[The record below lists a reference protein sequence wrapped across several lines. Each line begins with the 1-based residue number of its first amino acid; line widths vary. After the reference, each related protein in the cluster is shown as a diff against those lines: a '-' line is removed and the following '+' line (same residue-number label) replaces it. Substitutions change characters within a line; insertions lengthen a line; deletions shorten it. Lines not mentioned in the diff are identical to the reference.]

1 MAATSIGSTGNH
13 PYPLAKMPELTDPAD
28 IQVALRNYHYGQ
40 NGVLAGGADATAG
53 IAYYL
58 KEIESDIADLVT
70 ADATVV
76 SKTIVDLKG
85 DLIVGSA
92 ADTVVRLPAGSA
104 GYLLSTDI
112 NETSGLKWI
121 APPQS
126 ATTSVVGIVQLSDS
140 TSETSSIKA
149 ATPTAVKA
157 AYDKASTAATT
168 SVVGVVQLSDSTSE
182 TSSIKAATPT
192 AVKAAYDKA
201 STAATTSVVG
211 IVQLSD
217 STSETSSIKAAT
229 PTAVKAA
236 YDKASTAATTSIV
249 GIVQLSDSTSETSS
263 IKAATPTAVKAAYD
277 KASTAATTS
286 VVGIVQLSD
295 STSETSSIKAATP
308 TAVSTLKQTVDSSTK
323 TASYE
328 LDPADA
334 GKIIIM
340 NASSGSAV
348 ITIPLETTF
357 PAGARVDILQIG
369 SVQTSVAPISGSV
382 TLNSKN
388 NNRKLSG
395 QYSAA
400 TLIKVGTNSWVLLG
414 DLTA

>member
-1 MAATSIGSTGNH
+1 MAAVDIGTGSDK
-13 PYPLAKMPELTDPAD
+13 YPLAKMPSMSDAAD
-28 IQVALRNYHYGQ
+28 IQIALRNYHYGQ
-40 NGVLAGGADATAG
+40 DAPLASGATPSGGISKYLYDLETSIAG
-53 IAYYL
+53 
-58 KEIESDIADLVT
+58 
-70 ADATVV
+70 VV
-76 SKTIVDLKG
+76 SVNNAQISLSTIDAKG
-85 DLIVGSA
+85 DLLVGTGNDAVDNLTVGS
-92 ADTVVRLPAGSA
+92 P
-104 GYLLSTDI
+104 GYLLST
-112 NETSGLKWI
+112 NTGTATGLEWI
-121 APPQS
+121 APPQ
-126 ATTSVVGIVQLSDS
+126 
-140 TSETSSIKA
+140 
-149 ATPTAVKA
+149 
-157 AYDKASTAATT
+157 AATT
-168 SVVGVVQLSDSTSE
+168 SV
-182 TSSIKAATPT
+182 
-192 AVKAAYDKA
+192 
-201 STAATTSVVG
+201 
-211 IVQLSD
+211 
-217 STSETSSIKAAT
+217 
-229 PTAVKAA
+229 
-236 YDKASTAATTSIV
+236 V

-323 TASYE
+323 TANYT
-328 LDPADA
+328 LDPTDA

-340 NASSGSAV
+340 NVSSSTSI

-369 SVQTSVAPISGSV
+369 SIQTSVAPVSGSV

-400 TLIKVGTNSWVLLG
+400 TLIKTGTNSWVLLG

>member
-1 MAATSIGSTGNH
+1 MAAITVGSTGNH
-13 PYPLAKMPELTDPAD
+13 PYTLAKMPELTDPAD

-40 NGVLAGGADATAG
+40 NGVLTAGTEPTAG
-53 IAYYL
+53 IAKYL
-58 KEIESDIADLVT
+58 YDIET
-70 ADATVV
+70 AITALQGVDATVV
-76 SKTIVDLKG
+76 SKTIVDAKG

-92 ADTVVRLPAGSA
+92 PDTVVKLIAGTA
-104 GYLLSTDI
+104 GYILATDI

-121 APPQS
+121 APPQP
-126 ATTSVVGIVQLSDS
+126 ATTSV
-140 TSETSSIKA
+140 
-149 ATPTAVKA
+149 
-157 AYDKASTAATT
+157 
-168 SVVGVVQLSDSTSE
+168 
-182 TSSIKAATPT
+182 
-192 AVKAAYDKA
+192 
-201 STAATTSVVG
+201 
-211 IVQLSD
+211 
-217 STSETSSIKAAT
+217 
-229 PTAVKAA
+229 
-236 YDKASTAATTSIV
+236 V

-340 NASSGSAV
+340 NASSGTAV

-369 SVQTSVAPISGSV
+369 SIQTSVAPISGSV

>member
-1 MAATSIGSTGNH
+1 MAAITVGSTGNH
-13 PYPLAKMPELTDPAD
+13 PYTLAKMPELTDPAD

-40 NGVLAGGADATAG
+40 NGALTPSTNPTAG
-53 IAYYL
+53 IAFYL
-58 KEIESDIADLVT
+58 KEIEDDIAALVT

-76 SKTIVDLKG
+76 SKTIVDAKG

-92 ADTVVRLPAGSA
+92 PDTVVKLIAGTA
-104 GYLLSTDI
+104 GYILATDI

-121 APPQS
+121 APPQP
-126 ATTSVVGIVQLSDS
+126 ATTSV
-140 TSETSSIKA
+140 
-149 ATPTAVKA
+149 
-157 AYDKASTAATT
+157 
-168 SVVGVVQLSDSTSE
+168 
-182 TSSIKAATPT
+182 
-192 AVKAAYDKA
+192 
-201 STAATTSVVG
+201 
-211 IVQLSD
+211 
-217 STSETSSIKAAT
+217 
-229 PTAVKAA
+229 
-236 YDKASTAATTSIV
+236 V

-340 NASSGSAV
+340 NASSGTAV

-369 SVQTSVAPISGSV
+369 SIQTSVAPISGSV
-382 TLNSKN
+382 TLNSKS
-388 NNRKLSG
+388 NNRKLVG

>member
-1 MAATSIGSTGNH
+1 MAATSIGSTGNY
-13 PYPLAKMPELTDPAD
+13 PYTLAKMPELTDPAD

-40 NGVLAGGADATAG
+40 NGALTASTNPTAG
-53 IAYYL
+53 IAFYL
-58 KEIESDIADLVT
+58 KEIEDDIAALVT

-76 SKTIVDLKG
+76 SKTIVDAQG
-85 DLIVGSA
+85 DLIVGTA
-92 ADTVVRLPAGSA
+92 ADTVGRLAVGSP
-104 GYLLSTDI
+104 GYILST
-112 NETSGLKWI
+112 NTGTATGLEWI
-121 APPQS
+121 APPQ
-126 ATTSVVGIVQLSDS
+126 
-140 TSETSSIKA
+140 
-149 ATPTAVKA
+149 
-157 AYDKASTAATT
+157 
-168 SVVGVVQLSDSTSE
+168 
-182 TSSIKAATPT
+182 
-192 AVKAAYDKA
+192 
-201 STAATTSVVG
+201 
-211 IVQLSD
+211 
-217 STSETSSIKAAT
+217 
-229 PTAVKAA
+229 
-236 YDKASTAATTSIV
+236 
-249 GIVQLSDSTSETSS
+249 
-263 IKAATPTAVKAAYD
+263 
-277 KASTAATTS
+277 AATTS

-328 LDPADA
+328 LVPADA

-357 PAGARVDILQIG
+357 PTGARVDILQIG

-382 TLNSKN
+382 TLNSKS
-388 NNRKLSG
+388 NNRKLVG

>member
-1 MAATSIGSTGNH
+1 MAATSIGSTGNY
-13 PYPLAKMPELTDPAD
+13 PYTLAKMPVFTDAAD

-40 NGVLAGGADATAG
+40 NGALTAGTNPTAG
-53 IAYYL
+53 IAFYL
-58 KEIESDIADLVT
+58 KEIEDDIAALVT
-70 ADATVV
+70 ADTTVV
-76 SKTIVDLKG
+76 SKTIVDAKG

-92 ADTVVRLPAGSA
+92 ADTVVKLTAGSA
-104 GYLLSTDI
+104 GYILSTDTA
-112 NETSGLKWI
+112 ETSGLKWI

-140 TSETSSIKA
+140 TSTTSSI
-149 ATPTAVKA
+149 
-157 AYDKASTAATT
+157 
-168 SVVGVVQLSDSTSE
+168 L
-182 TSSIKAATPT
+182 
-192 AVKAAYDKA
+192 
-201 STAATTSVVG
+201 
-211 IVQLSD
+211 
-217 STSETSSIKAAT
+217 
-229 PTAVKAA
+229 
-236 YDKASTAATTSIV
+236 
-249 GIVQLSDSTSETSS
+249 
-263 IKAATPTAVKAAYD
+263 AATPTAVKAAYD

-323 TASYE
+323 TANYT

-340 NASSGSAV
+340 NVSSSTSI

-369 SVQTSVAPISGSV
+369 SVQTSIAPVSGSV
-382 TLNSKN
+382 TLNSKS
-388 NNRKLSG
+388 NNRKLVG

-400 TLIKVGTNSWVLLG
+400 TLIKTGTNSWVLLG

>member
-1 MAATSIGSTGNH
+1 MAATNIGTDGTH
-13 PYPLAKMPELTDPAD
+13 KYPLAKMPVLSDAAD
-28 IQVALRNYHYGQ
+28 IQIALRNYHYGQ
-40 NGVLAGGADATAG
+40 DTPLASGATPTAG
-53 IAYYL
+53 IAKYL
-58 KEIESDIADLVT
+58 YDIEASIAAIST
-70 ADATVV
+70 DASTVV
-76 SKTIVDLKG
+76 QESVIDAKG
-85 DLIVGSA
+85 DLFVGTANNALDNLTVGSDGYILT
-92 ADTVVRLPAGSA
+92 ADSA
-104 GYLLSTDI
+104 QGTF
-112 NETSGLKWI
+112 GLKWA
-121 APPQS
+121 APAAAS
-126 ATTSVVGIVQLSDS
+126 TSTPGVSQLSDS
-140 TSETSSIKA
+140 TSETSS
-149 ATPTAVKA
+149 V
-157 AYDKASTAATT
+157 
-168 SVVGVVQLSDSTSE
+168 
-182 TSSIKAATPT
+182 KAATPT

-236 YDKASTAATTSIV
+236 YDKASTAATTSV
-249 GIVQLSDSTSETSS
+249 AGIVQLSDSTSETSS
-263 IKAATPTAVKAAYD
+263 V
-277 KASTAATTS
+277 
-286 VVGIVQLSD
+286 L
-295 STSETSSIKAATP
+295 AATP

-323 TASYE
+323 TANYT

-334 GKIIIM
+334 GKIIVM
-340 NASSGSAV
+340 NVSSSTSI

-369 SVQTSVAPISGSV
+369 SVQTSIAPVSGSV

>member
-1 MAATSIGSTGNH
+1 MAAVTIGSTGNY
-13 PYPLAKMPELTDPAD
+13 PYTLAKMPELTDPAD

-40 NGVLAGGADATAG
+40 NGALTASTNPTAG
-53 IAYYL
+53 IAFYL
-58 KEIESDIADLVT
+58 KEIEDDIAALVT

-76 SKTIVDLKG
+76 SKTIVDAQG
-85 DLIVGSA
+85 DLIVGTA
-92 ADTVVRLPAGSA
+92 ADTVGRLAVGSA
-104 GYLLSTDI
+104 GYILST
-112 NETSGLKWI
+112 NSGTSTGLEWI
-121 APPQS
+121 APPQ
-126 ATTSVVGIVQLSDS
+126 
-140 TSETSSIKA
+140 
-149 ATPTAVKA
+149 
-157 AYDKASTAATT
+157 
-168 SVVGVVQLSDSTSE
+168 
-182 TSSIKAATPT
+182 
-192 AVKAAYDKA
+192 
-201 STAATTSVVG
+201 AATTSVVG
-211 IVQLSD
+211 IVQLSN
-217 STSETSSIKAAT
+217 
-229 PTAVKAA
+229 
-236 YDKASTAATTSIV
+236 
-249 GIVQLSDSTSETSS
+249 
-263 IKAATPTAVKAAYD
+263 
-277 KASTAATTS
+277 
-286 VVGIVQLSD
+286 

-382 TLNSKN
+382 TLNSKS
-388 NNRKLSG
+388 NNRKLVG

>member
-1 MAATSIGSTGNH
+1 MAAVTIGSTGNY
-13 PYPLAKMPELTDPAD
+13 PYTLAKMPELTDAAD

-40 NGVLAGGADATAG
+40 NGALTAGTNPTAG
-53 IAYYL
+53 IAFYL
-58 KEIESDIADLVT
+58 KEIEDDIAALVT
-70 ADATVV
+70 ADTTVV
-76 SKTIVDLKG
+76 SKTIVDAKG

-92 ADTVVRLPAGSA
+92 ADTVVKLTAGSA
-104 GYLLSTDI
+104 GYILSTDTA
-112 NETSGLKWI
+112 ETSGLKWI

-126 ATTSVVGIVQLSDS
+126 
-140 TSETSSIKA
+140 
-149 ATPTAVKA
+149 
-157 AYDKASTAATT
+157 
-168 SVVGVVQLSDSTSE
+168 
-182 TSSIKAATPT
+182 
-192 AVKAAYDKA
+192 
-201 STAATTSVVG
+201 
-211 IVQLSD
+211 
-217 STSETSSIKAAT
+217 
-229 PTAVKAA
+229 
-236 YDKASTAATTSIV
+236 
-249 GIVQLSDSTSETSS
+249 
-263 IKAATPTAVKAAYD
+263 
-277 KASTAATTS
+277 ATTS

-323 TASYE
+323 TANYT

-340 NASSGSAV
+340 NVSSSTSI

-357 PAGARVDILQIG
+357 PAGSRVDILQIG
-369 SVQTSVAPISGSV
+369 SVQTSVAPVSGSV

-400 TLIKVGTNSWVLLG
+400 TLIKTGTNSWVLLG

>member
-1 MAATSIGSTGNH
+1 MAATSIGSTGNY
-13 PYPLAKMPELTDPAD
+13 PYTLAKMPELTDPAD

-40 NGVLAGGADATAG
+40 NGALTAGTNPTAG
-53 IAYYL
+53 IAFYL
-58 KEIESDIADLVT
+58 KEIEDDIAALVT
-70 ADATVV
+70 ADTTVV
-76 SKTIVDLKG
+76 SKTIVDAKG

-92 ADTVVRLPAGSA
+92 ADTVVKLTAGSA
-104 GYLLSTDI
+104 GYILSTDTG
-112 NETSGLKWI
+112 ETSGLKWI

-140 TSETSSIKA
+140 TSTTSSILA

-157 AYDKASTAATT
+157 AYDKASTAAST
-168 SVVGVVQLSDSTSE
+168 SV
-182 TSSIKAATPT
+182 A
-192 AVKAAYDKA
+192 
-201 STAATTSVVG
+201 G

-217 STSETSSIKAAT
+217 STSTTSS
-229 PTAVKAA
+229 V
-236 YDKASTAATTSIV
+236 
-249 GIVQLSDSTSETSS
+249 L
-263 IKAATPTAVKAAYD
+263 
-277 KASTAATTS
+277 
-286 VVGIVQLSD
+286 
-295 STSETSSIKAATP
+295 AATP

-323 TASYE
+323 TANYT
-328 LDPADA
+328 LDPTDA

-340 NASSGSAV
+340 NVSSSTSI

-369 SVQTSVAPISGSV
+369 SVQTSIAPVSGSV

-400 TLIKVGTNSWVLLG
+400 TLIKTGTNSWVLLG

>member
-1 MAATSIGSTGNH
+1 MAAVTIGSTGNN
-13 PYPLAKMPELTDPAD
+13 PYTLVKMPELTDPAD
-28 IQVALRNYHYGQ
+28 IQTALRNYHYGQ
-40 NGVLAGGADATAG
+40 NGVLAGGTDAPGG

-58 KEIESDIADLVT
+58 KIIDGQIAALQT
-70 ADATVV
+70 ADTTVV
-76 SKTIVDLKG
+76 SKTIVDAQG
-85 DLIVGSA
+85 DLIVGTA
-92 ADTVVRLPAGSA
+92 ADTVGRLPVGSA
-104 GYLLSTDI
+104 GYILST
-112 NETSGLKWI
+112 NSGTSTGLQWI

-140 TSETSSIKA
+140 TSTTSSI
-149 ATPTAVKA
+149 
-157 AYDKASTAATT
+157 
-168 SVVGVVQLSDSTSE
+168 L
-182 TSSIKAATPT
+182 
-192 AVKAAYDKA
+192 
-201 STAATTSVVG
+201 
-211 IVQLSD
+211 
-217 STSETSSIKAAT
+217 
-229 PTAVKAA
+229 
-236 YDKASTAATTSIV
+236 
-249 GIVQLSDSTSETSS
+249 
-263 IKAATPTAVKAAYD
+263 
-277 KASTAATTS
+277 
-286 VVGIVQLSD
+286 
-295 STSETSSIKAATP
+295 AATP

-323 TASYE
+323 TANYT

-340 NASSGSAV
+340 NVSSSTSI

-369 SVQTSVAPISGSV
+369 SIQTSVAPVSGSV

>member
-1 MAATSIGSTGNH
+1 MAAVTIGSTGNS
-13 PYPLAKMPELTDPAD
+13 PYTLAKMPELTDPAD

-40 NGVLAGGADATAG
+40 NGVLAPGQTPTAG

-58 KEIESDIADLVT
+58 KEIESDIADLVS

-76 SKTIVDLKG
+76 SKTVIDAKG
-85 DLIVGSA
+85 DLIAGTA
-92 ADTVVRLPAGSA
+92 ADTVGRLAVGSP
-104 GYLLSTDI
+104 GYILST
-112 NETSGLKWI
+112 NTGTATGLEWI
-121 APPQS
+121 APPQ
-126 ATTSVVGIVQLSDS
+126 
-140 TSETSSIKA
+140 
-149 ATPTAVKA
+149 
-157 AYDKASTAATT
+157 
-168 SVVGVVQLSDSTSE
+168 
-182 TSSIKAATPT
+182 
-192 AVKAAYDKA
+192 
-201 STAATTSVVG
+201 
-211 IVQLSD
+211 
-217 STSETSSIKAAT
+217 
-229 PTAVKAA
+229 
-236 YDKASTAATTSIV
+236 
-249 GIVQLSDSTSETSS
+249 
-263 IKAATPTAVKAAYD
+263 
-277 KASTAATTS
+277 AATTS

-323 TASYE
+323 TANYT

-340 NASSGSAV
+340 NVSSSTSI

-369 SVQTSVAPISGSV
+369 SVQTSIAPVSGSV

-388 NNRKLSG
+388 SNRKLSG

>member
-1 MAATSIGSTGNH
+1 MAATSIGSTGNY
-13 PYPLAKMPELTDPAD
+13 PYTLAKMPELTDAAD

-40 NGVLAGGADATAG
+40 NGALTAGTNPTAG
-53 IAYYL
+53 IAFYL
-58 KEIESDIADLVT
+58 KEIEDDIAALVT
-70 ADATVV
+70 ADTTVV
-76 SKTIVDLKG
+76 SKTIVDAKG

-92 ADTVVRLPAGSA
+92 ADTVVKLTAGSA
-104 GYLLSTDI
+104 GYILSTDTA
-112 NETSGLKWI
+112 ETSGLKWI

-140 TSETSSIKA
+140 TSTTSSI
-149 ATPTAVKA
+149 
-157 AYDKASTAATT
+157 
-168 SVVGVVQLSDSTSE
+168 L
-182 TSSIKAATPT
+182 
-192 AVKAAYDKA
+192 
-201 STAATTSVVG
+201 
-211 IVQLSD
+211 
-217 STSETSSIKAAT
+217 
-229 PTAVKAA
+229 
-236 YDKASTAATTSIV
+236 
-249 GIVQLSDSTSETSS
+249 
-263 IKAATPTAVKAAYD
+263 AATPTAVKAAYD

-323 TASYE
+323 TANYT

-340 NASSGSAV
+340 NVSSSTSI

-369 SVQTSVAPISGSV
+369 SVQTSIAPVSGSV

-388 NNRKLSG
+388 SNRKLSG

>member
-1 MAATSIGSTGNH
+1 MAATNIGTDGTH
-13 PYPLAKMPELTDPAD
+13 KYPLAKMPVLSDAAD

-40 NGVLAGGADATAG
+40 DTPLASGAAPTAG
-53 IAYYL
+53 ISKYL
-58 KEIESDIADLVT
+58 YDLEQSIAG
-70 ADATVV
+70 VV
-76 SKTIVDLKG
+76 SVNNAQVSLSTIDTKG
-85 DLIVGSA
+85 DLFVGTGNDQLDNLQLPGGSDGYILTADSNQATFGIKWA
-92 ADTVVRLPAGSA
+92 APAA
-104 GYLLSTDI
+104 ASTS
-112 NETSGLKWI
+112 TPGVS
-121 APPQS
+121 
-126 ATTSVVGIVQLSDS
+126 QLSDS
-140 TSETSSIKA
+140 TSETSS
-149 ATPTAVKA
+149 T
-157 AYDKASTAATT
+157 
-168 SVVGVVQLSDSTSE
+168 
-182 TSSIKAATPT
+182 KAATPT

-217 STSETSSIKAAT
+217 STSETSSVKAAT
-229 PTAVKAA
+229 PTAVKTT
-236 YDKASTAATTSIV
+236 YD
-249 GIVQLSDSTSETSS
+249 
-263 IKAATPTAVKAAYD
+263 
-277 KASTAATTS
+277 
-286 VVGIVQLSD
+286 
-295 STSETSSIKAATP
+295 
-308 TAVSTLKQTVDSSTK
+308 AVSTLKQTVDSSTK

-328 LDPADA
+328 LVPADA

-369 SVQTSVAPISGSV
+369 SVQTSIAPISGSV

>member
-40 NGVLAGGADATAG
+40 NEVLAPGADATAG

-58 KEIESDIADLVT
+58 KEIQEDIADLVT

-76 SKTIVDLKG
+76 SKTIIDAKG
-85 DLIVGSA
+85 DLIAGSA
-92 ADTVVRLPAGSA
+92 ADTVVRLAVGSP
-104 GYLLSTDI
+104 GYLLST
-112 NETSGLKWI
+112 NTGTASGLEWI

-140 TSETSSIKA
+140 TSETSSVKA
-149 ATPTAVKA
+149 ATPTAVKTT
-157 AYDKASTAATT
+157 YD
-168 SVVGVVQLSDSTSE
+168 
-182 TSSIKAATPT
+182 
-192 AVKAAYDKA
+192 
-201 STAATTSVVG
+201 
-211 IVQLSD
+211 
-217 STSETSSIKAAT
+217 
-229 PTAVKAA
+229 
-236 YDKASTAATTSIV
+236 
-249 GIVQLSDSTSETSS
+249 
-263 IKAATPTAVKAAYD
+263 
-277 KASTAATTS
+277 
-286 VVGIVQLSD
+286 
-295 STSETSSIKAATP
+295 
-308 TAVSTLKQTVDSSTK
+308 AVSTLKQTVDSSTK
-323 TASYE
+323 TANYT

-340 NASSGSAV
+340 NVSSSTSI

-369 SVQTSVAPISGSV
+369 SVQTSVAPVSGSV

-400 TLIKVGTNSWVLLG
+400 TLIKTGTNSWVLLG